1 MNKRVD
7 ALEQAIDYLAINYP
21 RAKKM
26 DGFGASLGRAFPK
39 GFIPRVDDKGAIV
52 ALALVPDED
61 RSGLEDLLKRAERC
75 PSAFDAVCAWVDGHL
90 LSSGSIPED
99 PIAFR
104 AAKFVSASRFGMAP
118 SFKRRKRNVNYYVC
132 RYAVLRL
139 AVSQVE
145 AFGFKTNRS
154 QASTHKNSACDIV
167 AEAMVKLRFQ
177 PEQAKTIEKIARS
190 GDRVHFLKRKQ

>member
-7 ALEQAIDYLAINYP
+7 ALEQAIDYLAVNYS
-21 RAKKM
+21 RAKKI

-39 GFIPRVDDKGAIV
+39 GFIPRVDDKGAII

-104 AAKFVSASRFGMAP
+104 AAKFASASRFGMAP
-118 SFKRRKRNVNYYVC
+118 SFKRRKHSVEYHVF
-132 RYAVLRL
+132 RYAVLRF
-139 AVSQVE
+139 AVSQVKS
-145 AFGFKTNRS
+145 FGFKPN
-154 QASTHKNSACDIV
+154 QNEASKHEKSACAIV
-167 AEAMVKLRFQ
+167 AEAMARLQFQ
-177 PEQAKTIEKIARS
+177 PAKAKTIEKIARS
-190 GDRVHFLKRKQ
+190 ADRVHFSKHK